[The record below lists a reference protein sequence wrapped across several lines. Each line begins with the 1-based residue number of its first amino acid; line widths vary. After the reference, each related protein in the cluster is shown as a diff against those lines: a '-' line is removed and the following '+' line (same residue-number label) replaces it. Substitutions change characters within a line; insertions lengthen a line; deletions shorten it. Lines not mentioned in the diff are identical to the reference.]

1 VSERI
6 AVLGAGSWGT
16 ALAVHCARIGHAV
29 DLWGRDASLMR
40 DIVQTHANT
49 AYLPGVTLAP
59 SIAPTASLETA
70 LADATLVIAAVPSHG
85 MRNVLRA
92 AAPFLGRGA
101 VLVSATKGLETDS
114 LARMSQVAADET
126 GPDRPIA
133 VLSGPSFALEV
144 ARGMPTAVVVAS
156 ADADTAARVQHTLK
170 GPALRLYGSDDVT
183 GVEFG
188 GALKNVIAIA
198 AGVVEG
204 LGIGH
209 NAMAALITRG
219 LVEMSRLASAE
230 GSRRETLA
238 GLSGLGDLV
247 LTCTG
252 DLSRNRHVGIEL
264 GRGRPLGDIL
274 SETRMVAEGV
284 RTTAAAL
291 ALGQRHGVELPLA
304 AQMAAV
310 LDGRTPARQAVEA
323 LMLRPQRSEL
333 DSRGSGIGDR
343 GAGIGDRGT
352 GNGERG

>member
-1 VSERI
+1 MSERI

-16 ALAVHCARIGHAV
+16 ALAVHCARIGHEV
-29 DLWGRDASLMR
+29 RLWGRD
-40 DIVQTHANT
+40 HALVDDMLRSRENPR
-49 AYLPGVTLAP
+49 YLPGIQLPASVVPTPSLQAALHEAP
-59 SIAPTASLETA
+59 I
-70 LADATLVIAAVPSHG
+70 VIAAVPSHG
-85 MRNVLRA
+85 MRHVLRQ
-92 AAPFLGRGA
+92 AAPCLRAGA

-114 LARMSQVAADET
+114 LDRMSQVMSEEVR
-126 GPDRPIA
+126 GHQLA

-144 ARGMPTAVVVAS
+144 ARGLPTAVVVAS
-156 ADADTAARVQHTLK
+156 AHPEAAARVQDSLK
-170 GPALRLYGSDDVT
+170 GPTLRLYASDDVT

-219 LVEMSRLASAE
+219 LVEMSRLACAE

-264 GRGRPLGDIL
+264 GRGRSLQEIL
-274 SETRMVAEGV
+274 AQTRMVAEGV
-284 RTTAAAL
+284 RTTSAAL
-291 ALGQRHGVELPLA
+291 ALGARHGVELPLA
-304 AQMAAV
+304 AQMSLV
-310 LDGRTPARQAVEA
+310 LDGRATARAAVDL
-323 LMLRPQRSEL
+323 LMLRPQRAET
-333 DSRGSGIGDR
+333 DH
-343 GAGIGDRGT
+343 A
-352 GNGERG
+352 